1 MKKTFL
7 KKPYIADI
15 SYTPLD
21 ANLHMLKSVM
31 LAPPPLRVLKN
42 TENKVLG
49 ICMICIELVS
59 L

>member
-31 LAPPPLRVLKN
+31 LAPPPPLRV